1 MNLFISD
8 PGFDY
13 RTILCIGLFLYM
25 STIGELSD
33 TLCLCFKSVNFWR
46 VLLWQFNVSSN
57 ITNKITHYAIGRI
70 PKVIIC
76 SVYSNF
82 TKVFHFLVNHKFLNG
97 FIKPTTFETGVTP
110 GLQLL
115 KIGISGQLLLLAFHV
130 RRRNV

>member
-25 STIGELSD
+25 STIGELFD
-33 TLCLCFKSVNFWR
+33 TLCLCFKCVNFWR

-57 ITNKITHYAIGRI
+57 ITKNITHYAVNKIA
-70 PKVIIC
+70 KVIIC

-82 TKVFHFLVNHKFLNG
+82 TKIFHFVVHQKFLNG
-97 FIKPTTFETGVTP
+97 LKKPTTFEAGLTP
-110 GLQLL
+110 GLKLP